1 MRKERQ
7 GKKVENE
14 QSNAME
20 AKNSSWSNVHQCTIS
35 REESLSFF
43 FFFFFENQEVI
54 GFLLI
59 GKRVKFGQ
67 EV

>member
-1 MRKERQ
+1 MEQCSPMYNIQ
-7 GKKVENE
+7 G
-14 QSNAME
+14 
-20 AKNSSWSNVHQCTIS
+20 
-35 REESLSFF
+35 RESEFF